1 MWQRKTA
8 EAIRRVDR
16 RLRFVPTFAIG
27 FSLFAATFMTIA
39 ASWGFWGYLVPPHPP
54 LPLARAF
61 RVFPLFFLF
70 MFLGLYLTHVFRRI
84 PKIPD
89 KSAMICDECHE
100 ITDYATDERCSCGGR
115 LELLMHW
122 TWVPHPSDPP
132 DSTPPTNT
140 LRYRYSR
147 SGELLSGPNDARDQN
162 AYQSGGCMIS
172 LKSKNR
178 RHEDD
183 L

>member
-1 MWQRKTA
+1 MWQRKSP

-16 RLRFVPTFAIG
+16 RLRFAPTFAIG
-27 FSLFAATFMTIA
+27 FSLFAATFMTVA

-61 RVFPLFFLF
+61 RTFPFFFLF
-70 MFLGLYLTHVFRRI
+70 MFLGLYLTQVLRRI

-100 ITDYATDERCSCGGR
+100 ITDYTTDERCPCGGR

-122 TWVPHPSDPP
+122 TWLPHPSDPP
-132 DSTPPTNT
+132 DATPPTHT
-140 LRYRYSR
+140 LRYRYSNR
-147 SGELLSGPNDARDQN
+147 GELLSGPDDTSDKN
-162 AYQSGGCMIS
+162 A
-172 LKSKNR
+172 
-178 RHEDD
+178 
-183 L
+183 